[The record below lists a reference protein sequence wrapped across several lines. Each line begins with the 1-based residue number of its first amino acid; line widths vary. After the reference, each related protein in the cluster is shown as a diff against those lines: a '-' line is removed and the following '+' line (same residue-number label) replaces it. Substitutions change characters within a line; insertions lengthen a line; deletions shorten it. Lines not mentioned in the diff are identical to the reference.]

1 MPTRLTS
8 SDFKTIAICALI
20 GAVSLAVGVK
30 YFSRAFSEAAI
41 DFRVNRNDSQP
52 IAEKFLAERGIRVE
66 GYRHVAVFR
75 YDDSAKVYLER
86 TLGLERMTELTRG
99 PVRLWRWTHRWFKP
113 QQQEEFRVSVT
124 PAGEVVGFSHT
135 IPEAAPGASLEAS
148 AAREI
153 AEKFLRDVLRRD
165 LAGLEFIEGVTQKR
179 PARTDHDFTWRQ
191 KDVNL
196 GAGQWRIE
204 VDVAGDQVAVYYEF
218 VKIPEQWSRDYSK
231 LRSRNETAQQAAEVL
246 LVIIT
251 VGMLVILVRRLRDR
265 DVPTR
270 LALVLGGVGAT
281 LYFLGQLNNFPMAE
295 FGYPTTDTYS
305 SFLANHLRN
314 AVLAA
319 LGVGT
324 WVFFLTAGAEP
335 VYRAAYP
342 GLTSLRRGLGW
353 SGIRSRSFF
362 INYVVGIAL
371 TFFFFAYQTV
381 FYITAHK
388 LGAWSPAEVN
398 YSDLLSTKIPWVW
411 VLFIG
416 FLPAI
421 SEELQFR
428 AFAIPFLNRLLRNRA
443 VALILAAFIWGFLH
457 SNYPSQPYFI
467 RGVEVGIGGII
478 IGLVMLRFG
487 LIAPLV
493 WHYSVDAI
501 YTAFLLVRSS
511 DTYLMVSG
519 VITAGIMLIPFAI
532 SLVAYLRSGTFSDD
546 AVITNESAGVSR
558 VPEKEA
564 ATETLAPLVYIPLS
578 KSRLVFGGAL
588 IAVFSALALLPVHR
602 FGTDTP
608 VAVTR
613 QEALRVAD
621 DYLRQRGADPAT
633 YRSVAWLAV
642 NVDASAVK
650 YIQQRRTVE
659 ETDRIYRQSTRL
671 LLWYVRY
678 FRPLEKEEH
687 LVVVESGTPHV
698 FSYRHTVDED
708 APGASLSLDDARAR
722 ASDAL
727 ARRGYR
733 LENFDLQEQRD
744 TKRKARV
751 DWMFEWQIKPEGP
764 GAALTVDDA
773 HFRVRVD
780 MAGDEVIGF
789 SRYFRLPEAWERE
802 RSSTTVANVI
812 LYACSSIL
820 AMLLV
825 GGGIALFVRQ
835 VRLGTIPWRPAAK
848 AAGVILA
855 GLLIAELNQIPQILR
870 SYNTSVPISTFWFST
885 AAGQIV
891 GPLAGALAAWI
902 LLGMATSLYPD
913 AWRVLDASARRVW
926 RRDAALAIVLS
937 LAVAFGVGRLGT
949 IFFSHFHALAPV
961 RYDLGQDLLDSAL
974 PGAGFIVRGFVYALL
989 VAAGAGVAIYLV
1001 ATGLRRRAWWLWLA
1015 GALLLVSMGPSGAV
1029 SPAEFLVGWANGA
1042 LRLVVMV
1049 GIVALFFRNNPS
1061 AYLGAA
1067 FCATVVPPL
1076 VSILQQP
1083 AGFYLWNGILLGVLM
1098 IAGLAWLLW
1107 GSNERVDEKSPAPA
1121 PQT

>member
-1 MPTRLTS
+1 MPIKLNS
-8 SDFKTIAICALI
+8 SDFRTIAICALI

-52 IAEKFLAERGIRVE
+52 IAEKFLAERSIRVE

-86 TLGLERMTELTRG
+86 TQGLERVTELTRG

-113 QQQEEFRVSVT
+113 QQQEEYRVSVT
-124 PAGEVVGFSHT
+124 PAGEVAGFSHT
-135 IPEAAPGASLEAS
+135 IPEAAAGASLEAS
-148 AAREI
+148 GAREI
-153 AEKFLRDVLRRD
+153 AEKFLHDLMRRD
-165 LAGLEFIEGVTQKR
+165 LAGLEFIESVTHKR

-196 GAGQWRIE
+196 GEGQWRIE
-204 VDVAGDQVAVYYEF
+204 VDVAGDQVAGYYEF

-265 DVPTR
+265 DVPMK
-270 LALVLGGVGAT
+270 LALVLGGVGAA
-281 LYFLGQLNNFPMAE
+281 LYVLGQLNNFPMAE
-295 FGYPTTDTYS
+295 FGYPTTDSYS

-324 WVFFLTAGAEP
+324 WVFFLTASAEP

-353 SGIRSRSFF
+353 RGLRTRSFF
-362 INYVVGIAL
+362 INNVVGITL

-381 FYITAHK
+381 FYLTAHK

-428 AFAIPFLNRLLRNRA
+428 AFAIPFLNRILRSKA
-443 VALILAAFIWGFLH
+443 VALVLAAFIWGFLH

-467 RGVEVGIGGII
+467 RGVEVGIGGIV

-519 VITAGIMLIPFAI
+519 VITAGIMLIPFAV

-546 AVITNESAGVSR
+546 AAITNESAGISR
-558 VPEKEA
+558 APEKEA
-564 ATETLAPLVYIPLS
+564 TTEALTPLVYVPLS
-578 KSRLVFGGAL
+578 KSRLILGGAL
-588 IAVFSALALLPVHR
+588 IAIFSALALLPVQR
-602 FGTDTP
+602 FGKDTP

-613 QEALRVAD
+613 REALRVAD
-621 DYLRQRGADPAT
+621 DHLRQRGVDPAS
-633 YRSVAWLAV
+633 YRSVAWLSV
-642 NVDASAVK
+642 NVDASAVR
-650 YIQQRRTVE
+650 YIQQRRSIE
-659 ETDRIYRQSTRL
+659 ETDRIYRRSSRL
-671 LLWYVRY
+671 ILWHVRY

-687 LVVVESGTPHV
+687 LVVVETAAPQV

-708 APGASLSLDDARAR
+708 APGASLSLEEARAG
-722 ASDAL
+722 ASEFL
-727 ARRGYR
+727 AQKGYR
-733 LENFDLQEQRD
+733 VEDFDLQEKRD
-744 TKRKARV
+744 TKRKARL

-764 GAALTVDDA
+764 GATLTVDDA

-780 MAGDEVIGF
+780 VAGNEVIGL
-789 SRYFRLPEAWERE
+789 SRYFKLPEEWERE
-802 RSSTTVANVI
+802 RSSTTLTNVL

-820 AMLLV
+820 GMLIT
-825 GGGIALFVRQ
+825 GGVIVLFVRQ
-835 VRLGTIPWRPAAK
+835 VRQGAIRWRPAARV
-848 AAGVILA
+848 AGVMLI
-855 GLLIAELNQIPQILR
+855 GFLLAELNQITQILQ
-870 SYNTSVPISTFWFST
+870 SYNTSVPLSTFWFS
-885 AAGQIV
+885 AVAGHVI
-891 GPLAGALAAWI
+891 GPLAGALGLWVLI
-902 LLGMATSLYPD
+902 GMAASLCPD
-913 AWRVLDASARRVW
+913 AWRLLDASARRVW
-926 RRDAALAIVLS
+926 RRDAAMAI
-937 LAVAFGVGRLGT
+937 AVALAASFGVGRLGA

-961 RYDLGQDLLDSAL
+961 RFNLGEDLLDSAL
-974 PGAGFIVRGFVYALL
+974 PGAGFLVRGLIYALL
-989 VAAGAGVAIYLV
+989 ISASAGVLV
-1001 ATGLRRRAWWLWLA
+1001 YFVVLGLKRRAWWLWLA
-1015 GALLLVSMGPSGAV
+1015 GALLLVTMGPSGAH
-1029 SPAEFLVGWANGA
+1029 SPAEFLVGWTNGA
-1042 LRLVVMV
+1042 LRFAVAIGV
-1049 GIVALFFRNNPS
+1049 VALFFRNNVA
-1061 AYLGAA
+1061 AYIGAA

-1076 VSILQQP
+1076 VSMLQQP
-1083 AGFYLWNGILLGVLM
+1083 ATFYLWNGVFLGVLL

-1107 GSNERVDEKSPAPA
+1107 GSNERADGTSPAPA
-1121 PQT
+1121 AQA